1 MGEDKR
7 SYDSVNCKW
16 KLWIDPLWKL
26 KNGSAPIGRDVVR
39 RKVIICVLVRKTSS
53 AVIIVL
59 IVTGKNGGSRK
70 RQEQGELER
79 LRIAQRDKELDL
91 QQKVFEFQ
99 QQQKF
104 EEDLKY
110 YNEDHDHLTGRAL
123 STDDSPNDRKIVK
136 LCEYAAKNPFRIPKI
151 AKYLEDRCYKELR
164 LDHLYLVNV
173 ITEVY
178 SKLICMCRE
187 QMAYFAVNL
196 LNVSVELLDD
206 SKRDTIQIIGCQTLT
221 KFIYSQVDGTYSYN
235 LENLVQ
241 KVCMLARKPEE
252 EDEKTHLRAASLQCL
267 SAMIWFMAEFSHMF
281 ADFDEMVNVILVN
294 YDRNTSTEQDDER
307 GEAHHN
313 WVDEVVRSEARVP
326 IIEPD
331 SSYMTVKPQ
340 AEKKDPTLLTREEA
354 ESPKVWAQICIQ
366 RMVELAKESTTMR
379 RILDPLFTYFDT
391 NRQWVPPNGLG
402 LIVLSDM
409 AYFVESPDNQQLIL
423 ASVVHHLD
431 HKNISHDPELKSY
444 VIQTT
449 TALAQQVRSEVALK
463 DIGYVSDLCRHLRKS
478 LQATVESVGELEL
491 SLNTSLQSSIEDCLL
506 EIAKG
511 IADARPLFD
520 VMSTTLENLP
530 SSGIVARAITGSMI
544 ILAHMIVVASVSF
557 NKQQVFP
564 EGLLL
569 QLLKLMLHPDVE
581 IRLSGHQIFSVLLI
595 PNSNHLRRDASNRTR
610 RWSSDSASVFAS
622 VTCLLNKL
630 QKEKDGTGVESEVC
644 IQDGFMGKENAE
656 AEKKNVWGQK
666 KSPNFQ
672 KLSSITAGEIALSNA
687 VSTCH
692 LVLHFSKGGEMDGQ
706 EPSVMKFSEDQII
719 QLLSAFW
726 IQANLPD
733 NILPNI
739 EALAYSFC
747 LTLIS
752 LRLKNPNDNLVVRIF
767 QLPLSLL
774 KLALDHGNGMLC
786 PAHQRSLVTL
796 STAMLMFAAKMYQI
810 HDIVDGGLVAKGV
823 VAIALKCVRSQ
834 VQFLLGANNLKWP
847 RQPPE
852 KVDNYLS
859 ISDDFQ
865 VYMKPQADVKEYC
878 SDHDNQMAKVL
889 LAKLQSK
896 MSKSYE
902 IIIDILVQKLS
913 SITEMEAEELRI
925 QLFDTFTP
933 EDAMFGPESMLHLD
947 HSHRVAHSKESLSFD
962 TEFPTNSLVEDDAS
976 SDSSVSD
983 LSRFITKS
991 PTPSSMSHVISIRQ
1005 LLDSALE
1012 AAGQVAGASVSTS
1025 PLPFSAMAGQC
1036 EALGTDSRKKL
1047 STWLSHTNGET
1058 KSAEMDVIHVQTS
1071 NITKILGED
1080 EPARAGTNGLRLP
1093 PASPFDNFL
1102 KAARYA

>member
-1 MGEDKR
+1 MG
-7 SYDSVNCKW
+7 VM
-16 KLWIDPLWKL
+16 
-26 KNGSAPIGRDVVR
+26 
-39 RKVIICVLVRKTSS
+39 
-53 AVIIVL
+53 
-59 IVTGKNGGSRK
+59 SRK
-70 RQEQGELER
+70 IFPACVNMCVCCPSLRSRSRQPVKRYKKLLAE
-79 LRIAQRDKELDL
+79 
-91 QQKVFEFQ
+91 VFP
-99 QQQKF
+99 KS
-104 EEDLKY
+104 
-110 YNEDHDHLTGRAL
+110 A
-123 STDDSPNDRKIVK
+123 DDYPNDRKIIK

-164 LDHLYLVNV
+164 LDHFYLVNV

-206 SKRDTIQIIGCQTLT
+206 SKRDTVQIIGCQTLT

-252 EDEKTHLRAASLQCL
+252 EDEKIHLRAASLQCL

-294 YDRNTSTEQDDER
+294 YERNTNTEQDDER

-313 WVDEVVRSEARVP
+313 WVDEVVRSEARGA
-326 IIEPD
+326 IIEPE

-379 RILDPLFTYFDT
+379 RILDPLFIYFDT

-409 AYFVESPDNQQLIL
+409 ACFVESPDNQQLIL

-449 TALAQQVRSEVALK
+449 TALARQVRSEVALK

-491 SLNTSLQSSIEDCLL
+491 SLNASLQSSIEDCLL

-530 SSGIVARAITGSMI
+530 SCGIVARAITGSMI

-595 PNSNHLRRDASNRTR
+595 PNSSHLRRDASNRTR

-672 KLSSITAGEIALSNA
+672 KLSSITAAEIALSNA
-687 VSTCH
+687 
-692 LVLHFSKGGEMDGQ
+692 

-810 HDIVDGGLVAKGV
+810 HDIVDV
-823 VAIALKCVRSQ
+823 LKPM
-834 VQFLLGANNLKWP
+834 LKSG
-847 RQPPE
+847 
-852 KVDNYLS
+852 VDNYLS

-878 SDHDNQMAKVL
+878 SGHDNQAAKVL

-947 HSHRVAHSKESLSFD
+947 HSHSHRVAHSKESLSFD
-962 TEFPTNSLVEDDAS
+962 TQEFPTNSLVEDDAS
-976 SDSSVSD
+976 SESSVSD

-1047 STWLSHTNGET
+1047 STWLSHANGET
-1058 KSAEMDVIHVQTS
+1058 KSAEMDVIHVQTPS
-1071 NITKILGED
+1071 IMKILGED

>member
-1 MGEDKR
+1 MG
-7 SYDSVNCKW
+7 VM
-16 KLWIDPLWKL
+16 
-26 KNGSAPIGRDVVR
+26 
-39 RKVIICVLVRKTSS
+39 
-53 AVIIVL
+53 
-59 IVTGKNGGSRK
+59 SRK
-70 RQEQGELER
+70 IFPACVNMCVCCPSLRSRSRQPVKRYKKLLAELFPKS
-79 LRIAQRDKELDL
+79 A
-91 QQKVFEFQ
+91 
-99 QQQKF
+99 
-104 EEDLKY
+104 
-110 YNEDHDHLTGRAL
+110 
-123 STDDSPNDRKIVK
+123 DDSPNDRKIVK

-164 LDHLYLVNV
+164 LDHIYLVNV

-294 YDRNTSTEQDDER
+294 YVRNTRTEQDDER

-313 WVDEVVRSEARVP
+313 WVDEVVRSEARGA

-331 SSYMTVKPQ
+331 SSYMSVKPQ

-354 ESPKVWAQICIQ
+354 ESPKVWAQICVQ

-449 TALAQQVRSEVALK
+449 TALARQVRSEVALK

-478 LQATVESVGELEL
+478 LQATVESVGELES
-491 SLNTSLQSSIEDCLL
+491 SLNISLQSSIEDCLL

-630 QKEKDGTGVESEVC
+630 QKEKDGTGVETEVC
-644 IQDGFMGKENAE
+644 IQDGFMGKENAD

-672 KLSSITAGEIALSNA
+672 KLSSITAGEIVLSNA
-687 VSTCH
+687 
-692 LVLHFSKGGEMDGQ
+692 

-786 PAHQRSLVTL
+786 PAYQRSLVTL
-796 STAMLMFAAKMYQI
+796 STAMLMFAAKMYQN
-810 HDIVDGGLVAKGV
+810 HDIVDV
-823 VAIALKCVRSQ
+823 LKPM
-834 VQFLLGANNLKWP
+834 LKSG
-847 RQPPE
+847 
-852 KVDNYLS
+852 VDNYLS

-878 SDHDNQMAKVL
+878 SDHDNQAAKVL

-962 TEFPTNSLVEDDAS
+962 TQEFPTNSLVEDDAS

-991 PTPSSMSHVISIRQ
+991 PTPSSMSHVISVRQ

-1071 NITKILGED
+1071 NIMKTLGED

>member
-1 MGEDKR
+1 MLQDW
-7 SYDSVNCKW
+7 V
-16 KLWIDPLWKL
+16 
-26 KNGSAPIGRDVVR
+26 GS
-39 RKVIICVLVRKTSS
+39 
-53 AVIIVL
+53 
-59 IVTGKNGGSRK
+59 
-70 RQEQGELER
+70 
-79 LRIAQRDKELDL
+79 
-91 QQKVFEFQ
+91 F
-99 QQQKF
+99 
-104 EEDLKY
+104 
-110 YNEDHDHLTGRAL
+110 
-123 STDDSPNDRKIVK
+123 
-136 LCEYAAKNPFRIPKI
+136 
-151 AKYLEDRCYKELR
+151 
-164 LDHLYLVNV
+164 YLVNV

-178 SKLICMCRE
+178 CTLIACAE
-187 QMAYFAVNL
+187 
-196 LNVSVELLDD
+196 
-206 SKRDTIQIIGCQTLT
+206 
-221 KFIYSQVDGTYSYN
+221 SQNVDGTYSYN
-235 LENLVQ
+235 LA
-241 KVCMLARKPEE
+241 K
-252 EDEKTHLRAASLQCL
+252 
-267 SAMIWFMAEFSHMF
+267 FSKK
-281 ADFDEMVNVILVN
+281 MVNVILVN

-307 GEAHHN
+307 GEAHL
-313 WVDEVVRSEARVP
+313 
-326 IIEPD
+326 IG
-331 SSYMTVKPQ
+331 
-340 AEKKDPTLLTREEA
+340 EEA

-379 RILDPLFTYFDT
+379 RIWTNVYYFDT

-409 AYFVESPDNQQLIL
+409 AYFVESP
-423 ASVVHHLD
+423 VVHHLD

-511 IADARPLFD
+511 
-520 VMSTTLENLP
+520 
-530 SSGIVARAITGSMI
+530 
-544 ILAHMIVVASVSF
+544 
-557 NKQQVFP
+557 VFP

-569 QLLKLMLHPDVE
+569 QLLKLM
-581 IRLSGHQIFSVLLI
+581 
-595 PNSNHLRRDASNRTR
+595 

-656 AEKKNVWGQK
+656 QK
-666 KSPNFQ
+666 KEECVAKRCPQFQ
-672 KLSSITAGEIALSNA
+672 KLSA
-687 VSTCH
+687 
-692 LVLHFSKGGEMDGQ
+692 
-706 EPSVMKFSEDQII
+706 
-719 QLLSAFW
+719 
-726 IQANLPD
+726 
-733 NILPNI
+733 
-739 EALAYSFC
+739 
-747 LTLIS
+747 
-752 LRLKNPNDNLVVRIF
+752 KNPNDNLVVRIF
-767 QLPLSLL
+767 QHPLSLL

-810 HDIVDGGLVAKGV
+810 HDMLCTSSD
-823 VAIALKCVRSQ
+823 
-834 VQFLLGANNLKWP
+834 ANF
-847 RQPPE
+847 RE
-852 KVDNYLS
+852 YVDNYLS

-865 VYMKPQADVKEYC
+865 VYMKASADVNRILYLIMII
-878 SDHDNQMAKVL
+878 SVAK
-889 LAKLQSK
+889 
-896 MSKSYE
+896 
-902 IIIDILVQKLS
+902 
-913 SITEMEAEELRI
+913 MEAEELRI

-1012 AAGQVAGASVSTS
+1012 AAGQVAGAPVSTS